1 MRRPLI
7 ALIATAALVGAG
19 CGSNDESDDNRATT
33 TPAGGQVTATT
44 EAPTTT
50 QTTTATTAG
59 SEQLSPE
66 GRAVLDATQ
75 DLADDVSETGEE
87 FVRGR
92 IEQDEAVAR
101 LDLARARADDLRER
115 AQQLPASERAGDRLA
130 SLNEEISRT
139 ATAISRE
146 VSAGR
151 DAGRDDID
159 RRIAQLRDEARST
172 FDAVTRQ
179 LDRQTRER
187 LREALDRIGV
197 QP

>member
-1 MRRPLI
+1 MTRPLI
-7 ALIATAALVGAG
+7 ALIATGALLVAG
-19 CGSNDESDDNRATT
+19 CGSDDEADDDRATT
-33 TPAGGQVTATT
+33 TPAGGPVTTTT
-44 EAPTTT
+44 EPPPTTP
-50 QTTTATTAG
+50 TTTATTADG
-59 SEQLSPE
+59 ERLSAE

-101 LDLARARADDLRER
+101 LDLARERADDLRER
-115 AQQLPASERAGDRLA
+115 ARQLPASERARDRLA

-139 ATAISRE
+139 ATAMSRD

-151 DAGRDDID
+151 DASRDDID
-159 RRIAQLRDEARST
+159 RRIAQLRDDARST

-197 QP
+197 EP